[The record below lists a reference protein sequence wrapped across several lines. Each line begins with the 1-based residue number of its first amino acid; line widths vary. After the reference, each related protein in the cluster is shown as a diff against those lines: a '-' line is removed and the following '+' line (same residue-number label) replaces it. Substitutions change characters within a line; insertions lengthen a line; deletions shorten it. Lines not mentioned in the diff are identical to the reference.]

1 MTKTAICADFE
12 IELTPKRVHEKV
24 EMLKDCYRPYDLFSW
39 QVLGLVS
46 HKGLPICILRVV
58 NRGGRAIKCYIRL
71 WWCVVLPP
79 TPQVMHRGPQ
89 HFVGCYTTLTGSYE
103 HHMAPG
109 SMSLSMFTIST
120 SA

>member
-1 MTKTAICADFE
+1 MASSMFTTSPSLTKAEKGENMTKTAICADFE

-71 WWCVVLPP
+71 WWCVVLAS
-79 TPQVMHRGPQ
+79 TH
-89 HFVGCYTTLTGSYE
+89 TGD
-103 HHMAPG
+103 A
-109 SMSLSMFTIST
+109 
-120 SA
+120 